1 MLIWAISDLAD
12 YIRTRLLNILYVIMK
27 MFEICLRIYLV
38 NFARKFWLTWEL
50 LPLEVKADQ
59 KSVENLTFEV
69 NYFAQF
75 WYFLITLI
83 TRNVHWTVFDI
94 AIKLYY
100 IFKTYIPNNRQITTK
115 NGNSQISKGNNSL
128 PSQDATVHIFV
139 QLEEQKMLTR

>member
-12 YIRTRLLNILYVIMK
+12 YIGTRLLNIIYVKIK

-83 TRNVHWTVFDI
+83 RRNVHWTVFDK
-94 AIKLYY
+94 AIKLNY

-115 NGNSQISKGNNSL
+115 NGNSQISKGNISL

-139 QLEEQKMLTR
+139 QLEEQKMFTR